1 MSFPR
6 GCAWCW
12 FKRTRLPPSPC
23 PGGSYSFL
31 YECYLRVE
39 RSHLHPA
46 PPNRRGELPF
56 LYERFLRFPRG
67 CVWYWFKRTRR
78 PPSPCPGGSYSFL
91 YECYGRVVR
100 AHLHPPLPSQRGEL
114 PFLYECN
121 LRIVYFPRGFVP
133 HPQPPGGV
141 SLSCVNVAY
150 TVMPFPR
157 GCARCWF
164 KRTRLQVGSHW
175 SHERR

>member
-56 LYERFLRFPRG
+56 LYERYLRFPRG
-67 CVWYWFKRTRR
+67 CAWCWFNELVAHPFHAPVGVAHSCMNVTYELYELTST
-78 PPSPCPGGSYSFL
+78 PHPPATGESYLSCMNVTYGLSISQGPSSPAPSPL
-91 YECYGRVVR
+91 
-100 AHLHPPLPSQRGEL
+100 GEL
-114 PFLYECN
+114 ASP
-121 LRIVYFPRGFVP
+121 V
-133 HPQPPGGV
+133 
-141 SLSCVNVAY
+141 
-150 TVMPFPR
+150 
-157 GCARCWF
+157 
-164 KRTRLQVGSHW
+164 
-175 SHERR
+175 